1 MLKNSVLWYVGV
13 ENFVLTIV
21 KERDM
26 GKFNFTV
33 PNIWG
38 LNFASKPDQV
48 QPRNNWTYCFL
59 FLITKVG
66 FHLKYL

>member
-33 PNIWG
+33 LDIWAH
-38 LNFASKPDQV
+38 NFASKPDQV
-48 QPRNNWTYCFL
+48 WPRNNWTYCFL

-66 FHLKYL
+66 FHLKCM